1 MALNQYSLLTRSDL
15 LRTGLLFAVAIA
27 AALWVSFQMLQPI
40 PPRTLVLATG
50 APSGLYHQYGERY
63 RKALA
68 REGVTL
74 VLRGTGGAGEN
85 HDLLLDPKSGVDIAF
100 MQGGV
105 APHNDDKGIVMLASL
120 YYEPLWIFHHGN
132 VSYTRINEFKG
143 LRITVGLPGS
153 GTRAFVLP
161 LLAANGITPDNATF
175 IQAGSD
181 ESLQMLIAG
190 RADIALLVGGG
201 AMDTIQRALRTPD
214 VKLMSVP
221 RAAAY
226 VRRFPHITRL
236 TLPAGTVDL
245 ARDIP
250 PNEVEMIA
258 TEAMLVA
265 REGLHPAL
273 VNLLLEVVRDVHD
286 DQGYF
291 EAAGEFPNTQQVD
304 IPVSPDAVRHTRF
317 GTSFLYRTFPFWVA
331 TFLDRTIILVV
342 PLLVVLVPLVN
353 FFPQILR
360 WRVRSRVFRWYG
372 ELALLEREVASFE
385 GPPPLAKWTADL
397 DRIERAV
404 AGIRVPASF
413 ASEAYTLREHVG
425 LVRRAIVAKAGS
437 ASPAVEAG

>member
-1 MALNQYSLLTRSDL
+1 MAVNQLSLLSRSDL

-50 APSGLYHQYGERY
+50 APSGLYQQYGERY

-74 VLRGTGGAGEN
+74 VLRGTRGAGEN

-105 APHNDDKGIVMLASL
+105 VPHSDDKGIVMLASL
-120 YYEPLWIFHHGN
+120 YYEPLWIFHRGN
-132 VSYTRINEFKG
+132 AAYTRINEFTGK
-143 LRITVGLPGS
+143 RITVGLEGS
-153 GTRAFVLP
+153 GARAFVLP

-181 ESLQMLIAG
+181 ESLQMLIGG
-190 RADIALLVGGG
+190 RADIAMLVGGG
-201 AMDTIQRALRTPD
+201 AMDTVQRALRTPD
-214 VKLMSVP
+214 VKLMSVA

-250 PNEVEMIA
+250 PNEVEMIS

-291 EAAGEFPNTQQVD
+291 ETAGEFPNTQQVD

-372 ELALLEREVASFE
+372 ELALLEREVASSQ
-385 GPPPLAKWTADL
+385 GPLPLAKWTADL

-425 LVRRAIVAKAGS
+425 LVRRAIVAKAGTGE
-437 ASPAVEAG
+437 PAREAG

>member
-1 MALNQYSLLTRSDL
+1 MAITQYALLSRGDL
-15 LRTGLLFAVAIA
+15 LRTALLFAAAIA
-27 AALWVSFQMLQPI
+27 ASLWVSFQFLKPV

-50 APSGLYHQYGERY
+50 APTGLYHQYAERY

-74 VLRGTGGAGEN
+74 ELRETRGSGDN
-85 HDLLLDPKSGVDIAF
+85 HALLLDPSSGVDIAF

-105 APHNDDKGIVMLASL
+105 AHHSPDKGIVMLASL
-120 YYEPLWIFHHGN
+120 YFEPLWIFHHGKATYK
-132 VSYTRINEFKG
+132 SINEFAG
-143 LRITVGLPGS
+143 LRIAIGLPGS

-161 LLAANGITPDNATF
+161 LLAANGITPASATF
-175 IQAGSD
+175 LEVGSE
-181 ESLQMLIAG
+181 ESLRLLAAG
-190 RADIALLVGGG
+190 EADIAMLVGGG
-201 AMDTIQRALRTPD
+201 AMEAIQRALRDPD

-221 RAAAY
+221 RAEAY
-226 VRRFPHITRL
+226 VRRFPHVTRL
-236 TLPAGTVDL
+236 TLPPGTVDL

-250 PNEVEMIA
+250 PHEIALIA

-265 REGLHPAL
+265 REDLHPAL

-291 EAAGEFPNTQQVD
+291 ERAGEFPNTTQVD
-304 IPVSPDAVRHTRF
+304 IPVSPVAVRHTRF

-331 TFLDRTIILVV
+331 TFLDRAIILVL
-342 PLLVVLVPLVN
+342 PLLVVLVPLIN
-353 FFPQILR
+353 FFPQIVR
-360 WRVRSRVFRWYG
+360 WRMRSRVFRWYG
-372 ELALLEREVASFE
+372 ELALLEREVASFQ

-425 LVRRAIVAKAGS
+425 LVRRAIVERAAGTV
-437 ASPAVEAG
+437 PAARDP